1 MAERTCDVCGKPL
14 TAGMTDGGGFFYC
27 CPECF
32 PKYMD
37 DTFGKDDWKATED
50 DDDDGC
56 GGYYVV
62 KADDGRWEGTGI
74 FYTEWED

>member
-1 MAERTCDVCGKPL
+1 MTERTCIVCGKPL
-14 TAGMTDGGGFFYC
+14 TAGMTDGCGFFYC

-37 DTFGKDDWKATED
+37 DTFGKGNWKATEH
-50 DDDDGC
+50 DDDGC

-62 KADDGRWEGTGI
+62 KDDDGHWEGTGF
-74 FYTEWED
+74 FYTDWDD